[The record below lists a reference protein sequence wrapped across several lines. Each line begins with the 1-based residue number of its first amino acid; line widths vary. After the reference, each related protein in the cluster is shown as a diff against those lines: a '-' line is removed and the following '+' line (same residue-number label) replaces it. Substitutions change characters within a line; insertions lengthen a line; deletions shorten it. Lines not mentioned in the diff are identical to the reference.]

1 MPPPLGL
8 QAEQLSLRGSHG
20 LRCGNVRWAE
30 TSRESGE
37 NGLTRIATNS
47 GIGLAF
53 LLNKLLP
60 TLTFTDFLK
69 AYSPL
74 WYPSRHW
81 NSFRSNGLTLW
92 LHCFSRALHHPNM
105 SGHIKTH
112 SQLQVIEMEP
122 WQSHRMKGH
131 PSARDSGFEYTYSNW
146 LNLQISF
153 FIFIFWLYHVACR
166 RPPTRDRTQA
176 PCIGSRESTTTR
188 SPGNSPISL

>member
-53 LLNKLLP
+53 LLNKPLP
-60 TLTFTDFLK
+60 TLTFTDFLN

-81 NSFRSNGLTLW
+81 NSFHSNGLTLW

-131 PSARDSGFEYTYSNW
+131 PSARDSGFEDIYSNW

-153 FIFIFWLYHVACR
+153 FIFIFFTVPRGLQETPNQGPNSSPLYWKWGVNHH
-166 RPPTRDRTQA
+166 
-176 PCIGSRESTTTR
+176 
-188 SPGNSPISL
+188 